1 MAPLRDRSASLAP
14 LRDRTAALASSRD
27 RGDGQTDPAALWR
40 WLWASIRP
48 YLGYILI
55 AIGAILLLAG
65 YLGVSREV
73 IVARQIPYLVS
84 GGLVGLAAITL
95 GGRLL
100 LIEDL
105 RRDSG
110 RLDRLEKAV
119 QELHQV
125 LLYRPDAPSL
135 AELSE
140 SASARGVNG
149 TKPSK
154 LLVLPGGESFHRP
167 DCPVV
172 GDKPNGRTVTAE
184 TAQRKGL
191 HACPL
196 CQPLH
201 AGV

>member
-1 MAPLRDRSASLAP
+1 MPPL
-14 LRDRTAALASSRD
+14 RD
-27 RGDGQTDPAALWR
+27 RGDGQPDSAALWR

-55 AIGAILLLAG
+55 AIGALLLIAG

-84 GGLVGLAAITL
+84 GGLVGLAAIAL

-125 LLYRPDAPSL
+125 LLYRPDAPSPST
-135 AELSE
+135 AKST
-140 SASARGVNG
+140 ANG
-149 TKPSK
+149 AATVK

-167 DCPVV
+167 ECPVV
-172 GDKPNGRTVTAE
+172 GDKSTGRSVTLE
-184 TAQRKGL
+184 TAKRKGL

>member
-1 MAPLRDRSASLAP
+1 MPPLRDRSSAGTPLRDRSAPEAPLRDRSSGEP
-14 LRDRTAALASSRD
+14 DS
-27 RGDGQTDPAALWR
+27 AALWR

-48 YLGYILI
+48 YLGYVLI
-55 AIGAILLLAG
+55 AVGGLLLLAG

-84 GGLVGLAAITL
+84 GGLIGLAAITL

-125 LLYRPDAPSL
+125 LLYRPDTPSPTND
-135 AELSE
+135 A
-140 SASARGVNG
+140 
-149 TKPSK
+149 KPSSNGARQVK
-154 LLVLPGGESFHRP
+154 LMVLPGGESFHRP

-172 GDKPNGRTVTAE
+172 GDKPSG
-184 TAQRKGL
+184 
-191 HACPL
+191 
-196 CQPLH
+196 
-201 AGV
+201 

>member
-1 MAPLRDRSASLAP
+1 MTPAPLRNV
-14 LRDRTAALASSRD
+14 
-27 RGDGQTDPAALWR
+27 GQPDPAALWR
-40 WLWASIRP
+40 WLWQSTRP

-55 AIGAILLLAG
+55 ALGALLLIAG

-84 GGLVGLAAITL
+84 GGLVGVAAITL
-95 GGRLL
+95 GSRLL

-105 RRDSG
+105 RRDAG

-125 LLYRPDAPSL
+125 LLYRPDAP
-135 AELSE
+135 APGTVQ
-140 SASARGVNG
+140 ASANG
-149 TKPSK
+149 AAVPTK
-154 LLVLPGGESFHRP
+154 LTVLPGGESFHLP

-172 GDKPNGRTVTAE
+172 GDKPSGRSVTLE

>member
-1 MAPLRDRSASLAP
+1 MAPLRDEQDS
-14 LRDRTAALASSRD
+14 
-27 RGDGQTDPAALWR
+27 GALWR

-55 AIGAILLLAG
+55 GLGAILLLAG

-84 GGLVGLAAITL
+84 GGLVGLACVTI

-110 RLDRLEKAV
+110 RLDRLEKAML
-119 QELHQV
+119 ELHQV
-125 LLYRPDAPSL
+125 LVYRPDAPPL
-135 AELSE
+135 A
-140 SASARGVNG
+140 ASATATNAAANG
-149 TKPSK
+149 AAATK
-154 LLVLPGGESFHRP
+154 LLVLPGGESFHRQ

-172 GDKPNGRTVTAE
+172 GDKPAGRSVTLE

-196 CQPLH
+196 CQPLT

>member
-1 MAPLRDRSASLAP
+1 MAPMPDHSDERPDA
-14 LRDRTAALASSRD
+14 
-27 RGDGQTDPAALWR
+27 AALWR

-48 YLGYILI
+48 YLGYILV
-55 AIGAILLLAG
+55 AIGGLLLLAG

-73 IVARQIPYLVS
+73 IVARQIPFLVS
-84 GGLVGLAAITL
+84 GGLVGLAAITF

-119 QELHQV
+119 LELHQV
-125 LLYRPDAPSL
+125 LLYRPDAPSPGQL
-135 AELSE
+135 QA
-140 SASARGVNG
+140 AANG
-149 TKPSK
+149 AGPTK

-172 GDKPNGRTVTAE
+172 GDKGTGRSVTLE

-191 HACPL
+191 RACPL
-196 CQPLH
+196 CQPTP

>member
-1 MAPLRDRSASLAP
+1 MAPLPDRSS
-14 LRDRTAALASSRD
+14 
-27 RGDGQTDPAALWR
+27 DPEDSAALWR

-55 AIGAILLLAG
+55 AVGALLLLAG

-73 IVARQIPYLVS
+73 IVARQIPYIVS
-84 GGLVGLAAITL
+84 GGLVGLAAVTL

-110 RLDRLEKAV
+110 RLDRLEKMV
-119 QELHQV
+119 LELHEV
-125 LLYRPDAPSL
+125 LLHRPDTPGLLPGSATAAANGSGAP
-135 AELSE
+135 
-140 SASARGVNG
+140 R
-149 TKPSK
+149 

-167 DCPVV
+167 GCAVLA
-172 GDKPNGRTVTAE
+172 DKPAGRSVTVE

-191 HACPL
+191 RACPL
-196 CQPLH
+196 CQPLL

>member
-1 MAPLRDRSASLAP
+1 MAPLPERADTP
-14 LRDRTAALASSRD
+14 PDAAV
-27 RGDGQTDPAALWR
+27 LWR
-40 WLWASIRP
+40 WVWASTRP
-48 YLGYILI
+48 YLGYVLT
-55 AIGAILLLAG
+55 ALGLLLLIAG

-84 GGLVGLAAITL
+84 GGLFGLAAVTL
-95 GGRLL
+95 GGRLM

-119 QELHQV
+119 AELHEA
-125 LLYRPDAPSL
+125 LLTRPDAP
-135 AELSE
+135 
-140 SASARGVNG
+140 ARAAARATGDNG
-149 TKPSK
+149 AGTPR

-172 GDKPNGRTVTAE
+172 ADKPAGRSVTVE

-191 HACPL
+191 RACPL
-196 CQPLH
+196 CQPLL

>member
-1 MAPLRDRSASLAP
+1 MAPLRDRSAPGAP
-14 LRDRTAALASSRD
+14 LRDS
-27 RGDGQTDPAALWR
+27 GDGQLRPAPDSAALWR
-40 WLWASIRP
+40 WLWASTRP

-55 AIGAILLLAG
+55 ALGGILLLAG

-73 IVARQIPYLVS
+73 IVARQIPYLLS
-84 GGLVGLAAITL
+84 GGLLGLAAISL

-135 AELSE
+135 A
-140 SASARGVNG
+140 
-149 TKPSK
+149 P
-154 LLVLPGGESFHRP
+154 
-167 DCPVV
+167 
-172 GDKPNGRTVTAE
+172 TA
-184 TAQRKGL
+184 TG
-191 HACPL
+191 
-196 CQPLH
+196 
-201 AGV
+201 

>member
-1 MAPLRDRSASLAP
+1 MAALRDRSAFPAP
-14 LRDRTAALASSRD
+14 LRD
-27 RGDGQTDPAALWR
+27 RGDGQPDSAALWR

-84 GGLVGLAAITL
+84 GGLVGLAAITI

-119 QELHQV
+119 QDLHRV
-125 LLYRPDAPSL
+125 LLYRPDVPLPEQSTTAF
-135 AELSE
+135 
-140 SASARGVNG
+140 NG
-149 TKPSK
+149 AKPTK

-167 DCPVV
+167 ECPVV
-172 GDKPNGRTVTAE
+172 GDKPNGRTVTVE

>member
-1 MAPLRDRSASLAP
+1 MAPIRDG
-14 LRDRTAALASSRD
+14 RDSQPDS
-27 RGDGQTDPAALWR
+27 AALWR
-40 WLWASIRP
+40 WLWQSTRP

-55 AIGAILLLAG
+55 ALGAILLIAG

-95 GGRLL
+95 GSRLL

-105 RRDSG
+105 RRDAG

-125 LLYRPDAPSL
+125 LLYRPDAPSP
-135 AELSE
+135 ATVQ
-140 SASARGVNG
+140 ASANG
-149 TKPSK
+149 AAVPTK
-154 LLVLPGGESFHRP
+154 LMVLPGGESFHRP

-172 GDKPNGRTVTAE
+172 GDKPSGRSVTLE

-196 CQPLH
+196 CQPQH

>member
-1 MAPLRDRSASLAP
+1 MAPLGGRD
-14 LRDRTAALASSRD
+14 
-27 RGDGQTDPAALWR
+27 DGQPDNAALWR

-48 YLGYILI
+48 YLGYIFI
-55 AIGAILLLAG
+55 AVGGLLLLSA

-84 GGLVGLAAITL
+84 GGLFGLAAITL

-135 AELSE
+135 SSGAT
-140 SASARGVNG
+140 AGANG
-149 TKPSK
+149 TRQTASTRGRSATH
-154 LLVLPGGESFHRP
+154 LVLPGGESFHRP

-172 GDKPNGRTVTAE
+172 GEKSTGRSVTLE
-184 TAQRKGL
+184 TALRKGL

-196 CQPLH
+196 CQPQLT
-201 AGV
+201 GV

>member
-1 MAPLRDRSASLAP
+1 MPDRADERPDS
-14 LRDRTAALASSRD
+14 
-27 RGDGQTDPAALWR
+27 GALWR

-48 YLGYILI
+48 YLGYVFI
-55 AIGAILLLAG
+55 AVGALLLLAG

-73 IVARQIPYLVS
+73 IVARQIPFLVS
-84 GGLVGLAAITL
+84 GGLVGLGLITI

-119 QELHQV
+119 LELHQV
-125 LLYRPDAPSL
+125 LLYRPDAPALGTST
-135 AELSE
+135 AT
-140 SASARGVNG
+140 ASANG
-149 TKPSK
+149 AGAKKSSGARSAT
-154 LLVLPGGESFHRP
+154 LLVLPGGESFHLP
-167 DCPVV
+167 DCPDV
-172 GDKPNGRTVTAE
+172 GDNPTGRSVTLE

-191 HACPL
+191 RACPL
-196 CQPLH
+196 CQPTP

>member
-1 MAPLRDRSASLAP
+1 MAPLSTRP
-14 LRDRTAALASSRD
+14 
-27 RGDGQTDPAALWR
+27 DGQPDSAALWR
-40 WLWASIRP
+40 WLWASVRP

-55 AIGAILLLAG
+55 AIGGILLLAG

-84 GGLVGLAAITL
+84 GGLVGLAAITI
-95 GGRLL
+95 GARLL

-125 LLYRPDAPSL
+125 LLYRPDSPSL
-135 AELSE
+135 AE
-140 SASARGVNG
+140 ASAKTVNG
-149 TKPSK
+149 AAATK
-154 LLVLPGGESFHRP
+154 LVVLPGGESFHRP

-172 GDKPNGRTVTAE
+172 GDKATGRTVTVE

-191 HACPL
+191 NACPL

>member
-1 MAPLRDRSASLAP
+1 MAPLRDRA
-14 LRDRTAALASSRD
+14 
-27 RGDGQTDPAALWR
+27 DGQPGSAAPDSAALWR

-55 AIGAILLLAG
+55 ALGGILLLAG

-84 GGLVGLAAITL
+84 GGLIGLAAITL

-135 AELSE
+135 AT
-140 SASARGVNG
+140 ATAVNANGARAV
-149 TKPSK
+149 K
-154 LLVLPGGESFHRP
+154 LLVLPGGESFHLP

-172 GDKPNGRTVTAE
+172 GDKSTGRSVTLE

-196 CQPLH
+196 CQPQLS
-201 AGV
+201 GV

>member
-1 MAPLRDRSASLAP
+1 MAPAPLRN
-14 LRDRTAALASSRD
+14 
-27 RGDGQTDPAALWR
+27 DGQPDSAALWR
-40 WLWASIRP
+40 WLWQSIRP

-55 AIGAILLLAG
+55 AIGALLLIAG

-73 IVARQIPYLVS
+73 IVARQIPYLVP
-84 GGLVGLAAITL
+84 GGLVGVAAITL

-125 LLYRPDAPSL
+125 LLYRPDAPSG
-135 AELSE
+135 STVQT
-140 SASARGVNG
+140 SVNG
-149 TKPSK
+149 AGVPSK
-154 LLVLPGGESFHRP
+154 LTVLPGGESFHRP

-172 GDKPNGRTVTAE
+172 GDKASGRSVTLE

-196 CQPLH
+196 CQPTH

>member
-1 MAPLRDRSASLAP
+1 MALLPDRSSTEQP
-14 LRDRTAALASSRD
+14 DS
-27 RGDGQTDPAALWR
+27 AALWR

-55 AIGAILLLAG
+55 AVGALLLLAG

-73 IVARQIPYLVS
+73 IVGRQIPYIVS
-84 GGLVGLAAITL
+84 GGLFGLAAVTL

-110 RLDRLEKAV
+110 RLDRLEKMV
-119 QELHQV
+119 LELHEV
-125 LLYRPDAPSL
+125 LLHRPDTPALMP
-135 AELSE
+135 AT
-140 SASARGVNG
+140 AAANG
-149 TKPSK
+149 AGETK

-167 DCPVV
+167 GCAVLA
-172 GDKPNGRTVTAE
+172 DKPAGRSVTVE

-191 HACPL
+191 RACPL
-196 CQPLH
+196 CQPLL

>member
-1 MAPLRDRSASLAP
+1 MAPLRDGNNSQPDS
-14 LRDRTAALASSRD
+14 
-27 RGDGQTDPAALWR
+27 AALWR

-55 AIGAILLLAG
+55 ALGGILLLAG

-119 QELHQV
+119 QELHEV
-125 LLYRPDAPSL
+125 LLYRPDAPN
-135 AELSE
+135 LST
-140 SASARGVNG
+140 ASATSSNVAVNG
-149 TKPSK
+149 TAVAATKPSGARSAT

-172 GDKPNGRTVTAE
+172 GDKPAGRNVTLE

-196 CQPLH
+196 CQPLVS
-201 AGV
+201 GV

>member
-1 MAPLRDRSASLAP
+1 MAPLRDRIGGRPGSASLDA
-14 LRDRTAALASSRD
+14 ASS
-27 RGDGQTDPAALWR
+27 DPAAPDSAALWR

-55 AIGAILLLAG
+55 ALGAILLLAG

-73 IVARQIPYLVS
+73 IVARQIPYIVS

-110 RLDRLEKAV
+110 RLDRLEQAV
-119 QELHQV
+119 QDLHQV
-125 LLYRPDAPSL
+125 LLHRPDAPSP
-135 AELSE
+135 ATQTAR
-140 SASARGVNG
+140 SANG
-149 TKPSK
+149 AGAVK

-172 GDKPNGRTVTAE
+172 GDKPSGRSVTLE

-196 CQPLH
+196 CQPQLT
-201 AGV
+201 GV

>member
-1 MAPLRDRSASLAP
+1 MAPTRDGHESQPDS
-14 LRDRTAALASSRD
+14 
-27 RGDGQTDPAALWR
+27 AALWR
-40 WLWASIRP
+40 WLWQSTRP

-55 AIGAILLLAG
+55 ALGAVLLIAG

-95 GGRLL
+95 GSRLL

-105 RRDSG
+105 RRDAG
-110 RLDRLEKAV
+110 RLDRVEKAV

-125 LLYRPDAPSL
+125 LLYRPDAPSP
-135 AELSE
+135 STVQ
-140 SASARGVNG
+140 ASANG
-149 TKPSK
+149 AAVPAK
-154 LLVLPGGESFHRP
+154 LTVLPGGESYHRS

-172 GDKPNGRTVTAE
+172 GDKATGRSITLE

>member
-1 MAPLRDRSASLAP
+1 MPPLRS
-14 LRDRTAALASSRD
+14 
-27 RGDGQTDPAALWR
+27 DGQPDSAALWR

-55 AIGAILLLAG
+55 AVGGILLLVG

-84 GGLVGLAAITL
+84 GGLVGLAAVTL

-119 QELHQV
+119 QELHHV
-125 LLYRPDAPSL
+125 LLYRPDAPTV
-135 AELSE
+135 
-140 SASARGVNG
+140 AS
-149 TKPSK
+149 
-154 LLVLPGGESFHRP
+154 
-167 DCPVV
+167 
-172 GDKPNGRTVTAE
+172 
-184 TAQRKGL
+184 
-191 HACPL
+191 
-196 CQPLH
+196 
-201 AGV
+201 

>member
-1 MAPLRDRSASLAP
+1 MAPLRDRLGVQSDSA
-14 LRDRTAALASSRD
+14 
-27 RGDGQTDPAALWR
+27 DPDSAALWR

-55 AIGAILLLAG
+55 AIGGILLLVG

-84 GGLVGLAAITL
+84 GGLVGLGAITI

-135 AELSE
+135 SPTA
-140 SASARGVNG
+140 AGTNG
-149 TKPSK
+149 AAQTK
-154 LLVLPGGESFHRP
+154 LFVLPGGESFHRP

-172 GDKPNGRTVTAE
+172 GDKPAGRSVTLE

>member
-1 MAPLRDRSASLAP
+1 MTPLRDRSDAQPDS
-14 LRDRTAALASSRD
+14 
-27 RGDGQTDPAALWR
+27 AALWR

-135 AELSE
+135 AEAAATPAINGVRATT
-140 SASARGVNG
+140 SA
-149 TKPSK
+149 K

-167 DCPVV
+167 GCPVV
-172 GDKPNGRTVTAE
+172 GDKPAGRSVTLE

-191 HACPL
+191 QACPL

>member
-1 MAPLRDRSASLAP
+1 MPPLRS
-14 LRDRTAALASSRD
+14 
-27 RGDGQTDPAALWR
+27 DGQPDSAALWR

-55 AIGAILLLAG
+55 AVGGILLLVG

-84 GGLVGLAAITL
+84 GGLVGLAAVTL

-125 LLYRPDAPSL
+125 LLYRPDAPTV
-135 AELSE
+135 AEAAA
-140 SASARGVNG
+140 ASTAVNG
-149 TKPSK
+149 ARAAAAEK

-172 GDKPNGRTVTAE
+172 GDKPAGRTVTLE

>member
-1 MAPLRDRSASLAP
+1 MAAPHDRP
-14 LRDRTAALASSRD
+14 DEQPDAAV
-27 RGDGQTDPAALWR
+27 LWR
-40 WLWASIRP
+40 WVWASIRP

-55 AIGAILLLAG
+55 AIGILLLIAA

-84 GGLVGLAAITL
+84 GGLFGLAAVTL
-95 GGRLL
+95 GSRFL

-119 QELHQV
+119 AELHQA
-125 LLYRPDAPSL
+125 LLTRPDAPAPGTVRSQ
-135 AELSE
+135 A
-140 SASARGVNG
+140 NG
-149 TKPSK
+149 AAATR

-172 GDKPNGRTVTAE
+172 AGKPSPRAVSAE

-191 HACPL
+191 RACPL
-196 CQPLH
+196 CQPLLT
-201 AGV
+201 GV

>member
-1 MAPLRDRSASLAP
+1 MAPLRDHSPSLAP
-14 LRDRTAALASSRD
+14 LLD
-27 RGDGQTDPAALWR
+27 RGDNEPDSAALWR
-40 WLWASIRP
+40 WLWASTRP

-55 AIGAILLLAG
+55 ALGGILLLAG

-84 GGLVGLAAITL
+84 GGFVGLAAITL

-119 QELHQV
+119 QDLHQV
-125 LLYRPDAPSL
+125 LLYRPDAPSV
-135 AELSE
+135 AEP
-140 SASARGVNG
+140 SALVNG
-149 TKPSK
+149 ERTTQ
-154 LLVLPGGESFHRP
+154 LLVLPGGESFHRR
-167 DCPVV
+167 DCPAV
-172 GDKPNGRTVTAE
+172 GDKPAGRSVTLE

-191 HACPL
+191 RACPL

-201 AGV
+201 VGA

>member
-1 MAPLRDRSASLAP
+1 MAPLRDRLGVQSDSA
-14 LRDRTAALASSRD
+14 
-27 RGDGQTDPAALWR
+27 DPDSAALWR

-55 AIGAILLLAG
+55 AIGGILLLVG

-84 GGLVGLAAITL
+84 GGLVGLAAIAL

-110 RLDRLEKAV
+110 RLDRLEKSV

-135 AELSE
+135 ATETT
-140 SASARGVNG
+140 VNA
-149 TKPSK
+149 
-154 LLVLPGGESFHRP
+154 
-167 DCPVV
+167 
-172 GDKPNGRTVTAE
+172 NGA
-184 TAQRKGL
+184 
-191 HACPL
+191 
-196 CQPLH
+196 
-201 AGV
+201 

>member
-1 MAPLRDRSASLAP
+1 MAPIRDG
-14 LRDRTAALASSRD
+14 RDSQPDS
-27 RGDGQTDPAALWR
+27 AALWR
-40 WLWASIRP
+40 WLWQSTRP

-55 AIGAILLLAG
+55 AIGAVLLVAG

-84 GGLVGLAAITL
+84 GGLVGVAAITL
-95 GGRLL
+95 GSRLL

-105 RRDSG
+105 RRDAG

-125 LLYRPDAPSL
+125 LLYRPDAPSPG
-135 AELSE
+135 AVQ
-140 SASARGVNG
+140 ARANG
-149 TKPSK
+149 AAVPTK
-154 LLVLPGGESFHRP
+154 LMVLPGGESFHLP

-172 GDKPNGRTVTAE
+172 GDKPSGRTVTLE

-196 CQPLH
+196 CQPMH

>member
-1 MAPLRDRSASLAP
+1 MAPLRDRVGGPSDP
-14 LRDRTAALASSRD
+14 AA
-27 RGDGQTDPAALWR
+27 TDSAALWR
-40 WLWASIRP
+40 WLWASVRP

-55 AIGAILLLAG
+55 ALGGILLLAG

-84 GGLVGLAAITL
+84 GGLLGLAAITL

-135 AELSE
+135 ATETTVNANGAR
-140 SASARGVNG
+140 SAA
-149 TKPSK
+149 TK
-154 LLVLPGGESFHRP
+154 LMVLPGGESFHRP

-172 GDKPNGRTVTAE
+172 GDKATGRSVTLE

-196 CQPLH
+196 CQPQLR
-201 AGV
+201 GV

>member
-1 MAPLRDRSASLAP
+1 
-14 LRDRTAALASSRD
+14 
-27 RGDGQTDPAALWR
+27 
-40 WLWASIRP
+40 
-48 YLGYILI
+48 
-55 AIGAILLLAG
+55 
-65 YLGVSREV
+65 
-73 IVARQIPYLVS
+73 
-84 GGLVGLAAITL
+84 
-95 GGRLL
+95 L

-125 LLYRPDAPSL
+125 LLYRPDAPTATTSN
-135 AELSE
+135 AT
-140 SASARGVNG
+140 ASNVAVNG
-149 TKPSK
+149 AAVATTK

-172 GDKPNGRTVTAE
+172 GDKPAGRNVTLE

-196 CQPLH
+196 CQPLVT
-201 AGV
+201 GV

>member
-1 MAPLRDRSASLAP
+1 MAPLRDRA
-14 LRDRTAALASSRD
+14 
-27 RGDGQTDPAALWR
+27 DGQPDPAALWR

-55 AIGAILLLAG
+55 ALGGILLLAG

-84 GGLVGLAAITL
+84 GGLIGLAAITL

-135 AELSE
+135 ATETTVN
-140 SASARGVNG
+140 ANGARQAAA
-149 TKPSK
+149 TK
-154 LLVLPGGESFHRP
+154 LMVLPGGESFHRP

-172 GDKPNGRTVTAE
+172 GDKATGRTVTLE

-196 CQPLH
+196 CQPQLS
-201 AGV
+201 GV

>member
-1 MAPLRDRSASLAP
+1 MAPIRDG
-14 LRDRTAALASSRD
+14 RDSQPDS
-27 RGDGQTDPAALWR
+27 AALWR
-40 WLWASIRP
+40 WLWQSIRP

-55 AIGAILLLAG
+55 AIGALLLIAG

-84 GGLVGLAAITL
+84 GGLVGLAAVTL

-100 LIEDL
+100 LIQDL

-135 AELSE
+135 AEATATSP
-140 SASARGVNG
+140 AVNG
-149 TKPSK
+149 AKVAATK
-154 LLVLPGGESFHRP
+154 LLVLPGGESFHRQ

-172 GDKPNGRTVTAE
+172 GDKSAGRSVTLE

-196 CQPLH
+196 CQPLT

>member
-1 MAPLRDRSASLAP
+1 MPPLRDRSASGPPLRDRSASGAP
-14 LRDRTAALASSRD
+14 LRDRSS
-27 RGDGQTDPAALWR
+27 GQPDSAALWR

-55 AIGAILLLAG
+55 AIGGLLLLAG

-84 GGLVGLAAITL
+84 GGLLGLAAITL
-95 GGRLL
+95 GSRLL

-110 RLDRLEKAV
+110 RINRLEKAV
-119 QELHQV
+119 LELHQV
-125 LLYRPDAPSL
+125 LLYRPDVPSL
-135 AELSE
+135 ATAV
-140 SASARGVNG
+140 ASVNG
-149 TKPSK
+149 SAQTE

-172 GDKPNGRTVTAE
+172 GDKPAGRSVTLE

-191 HACPL
+191 KACPL
-196 CQPLH
+196 CQPLY

>member
-1 MAPLRDRSASLAP
+1 MAPLRDG
-14 LRDRTAALASSRD
+14 T
-27 RGDGQTDPAALWR
+27 DGQPDSAALWR

-55 AIGAILLLAG
+55 AVGGLLLLAG

-84 GGLVGLAAITL
+84 GGLLGLAAVTL

-125 LLYRPDAPSL
+125 LLYRPDAPSI
-135 AELSE
+135 AEA
-140 SASARGVNG
+140 SASPAVNG
-149 TKPSK
+149 AKVAAVK
-154 LLVLPGGESFHRP
+154 LLVLPGGESFHRQ

-172 GDKPNGRTVTAE
+172 GDKPAGRSVTLE

-196 CQPLH
+196 CQPLT